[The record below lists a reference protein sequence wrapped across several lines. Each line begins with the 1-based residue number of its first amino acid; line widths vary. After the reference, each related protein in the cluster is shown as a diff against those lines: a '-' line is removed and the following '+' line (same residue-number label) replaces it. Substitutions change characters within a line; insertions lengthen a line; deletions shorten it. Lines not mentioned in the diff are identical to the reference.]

1 MLVLV
6 IGDLHIPVRA
16 HDLPAKFKKLLVP
29 GKIQQVLL
37 TGNVCDGETLEWLRS
52 ICNGDVRAVRG
63 DWDEVRLGQD
73 LYKGAAKG
81 DVANAVSLQLPSAP
95 PSQVITHG
103 PLRIGLIHGHQVVP
117 LGDTESLSAIAR
129 KLDVDILISGST
141 HKFEAFEYEGRFF
154 INPGSAT
161 GAFTF
166 SNLGGTTSLLKP
178 RDEDNSSNG
187 ADASNGDASKAQNG
201 GSPAAESIASFALM
215 DLQGSNVVTYV
226 YQLIEGDVRVERV
239 EFRKD

>member
-1 MLVLV
+1 MVLVLV
-6 IGDLHIPVRA
+6 IGDLHIPIRS

-37 TGNVCDGETLEWLRS
+37 TGNVCDSETLEWLRS
-52 ICNGDVRAVRG
+52 ISNGDVRMVRG
-63 DWDEVRLGQD
+63 DWDE
-73 LYKGAAKG
+73 
-81 DVANAVSLQLPSAP
+81 LPSAP

-117 LGDTESLSAIAR
+117 LGDTEALSSIAR
-129 KLDVDILISGST
+129 KLDVDVLVSGST
-141 HKFEAFEYEGRFF
+141 HKFEAFEFSGRFF

-166 SNLGGTTSLLKP
+166 SSLGNDALTNPLTEDGKDKGAEAENDTGNASQASVEANGKPNPVGSAGKSSLTGTTP
-178 RDEDNSSNG
+178 
-187 ADASNGDASKAQNG
+187 
-201 GSPAAESIASFALM
+201 SFALM
-215 DLQGSNVVTYV
+215 DLQGNNVVTYV
-226 YQLIEGDVRVERV
+226 YQLIEGEVKVERV